1 MGKQSK
7 HQEKLEIS
15 ERKSATFN
23 SFKGKY
29 IMHIFDN
36 FKHKNITFSEDEYK
50 KLMSKEGEIKKA
62 FKSVKKRKVAKKM
75 PKRHVSDSES
85 EMIDTSDGSDSD

>member
-23 SFKGKY
+23 SFKGKQY
-29 IMHIFDN
+29 MHIFDN
-36 FKHKNITFSEDEYK
+36 FKHKNITLSEDEYK
-50 KLMSKEGEIKKA
+50 KL
-62 FKSVKKRKVAKKM
+62 V
-75 PKRHVSDSES
+75 
-85 EMIDTSDGSDSD
+85 